1 MAVQQTPYNHLYTAV
16 YEALRERIV
25 AGDYLPGD
33 ALPSEPKLKEEFG
46 VSTIT
51 VRRAIHELAL
61 DGLVEP
67 RQGIGNIVRESAD
80 SSVLVGMS
88 SFTTDVAYGRLRL
101 VRTLLVDE
109 MASATTDIAER
120 LRVQPGSMLRR
131 LIRLDCEGNA
141 PLSID
146 EVFIPP
152 ALASA
157 ITSEIAASPTFMHL
171 WQEVSGLQLV
181 QTQYEIWAEKSS
193 TDDQQTL
200 QITPDC
206 PVLVTGELI
215 QDNRDMPCAWI
226 VSRYRGDRGRL
237 SGTVVLA
244 QRKTER
250 GVIGE

>member
-1 MAVQQTPYNHLYTAV
+1 MAIQQITNNHLYEAV
-16 YEALRERIV
+16 YEALRDRII
-25 AGDYLPGD
+25 AGDHQPGD
-33 ALPSEPKLKEEFG
+33 ALPSEPKLREEFG

-67 RQGIGNIVRESAD
+67 RQGVGNIVRRPAD
-80 SSVLVGMS
+80 SSVVIGMS
-88 SFTTDVAYGRLRL
+88 SFTTDVAHGRLRL

-109 MASATTDIAER
+109 TVSAASDTAER
-120 LRVQPGSMLRR
+120 LQVQPGSMLRR
-131 LIRLDCEGNA
+131 LVRLDSEGNA

-152 ALASA
+152 VLASV
-157 ITSEIAASPTFMHL
+157 ITSDIAASPTFMHL
-171 WQEVSGLQLV
+171 WQETSGLQFV
-181 QTQYEIWAEKSS
+181 RTQYEIWAEKSS
-193 TDDQQTL
+193 PDDQRTL
-200 QITPDC
+200 QIDPEC

-215 QDNRDMPCAWI
+215 QDNQSRPCAWI
-226 VSRYRGDRGRL
+226 VSRYRADRGRL

-244 QRKTER
+244 QKKTKR